1 MFREEDG
8 VPNSIRADGQSRL
21 REPRFHERDDE
32 CHASVDE
39 RECGFGRERE
49 LERRPSGPFGP
60 IAFGS
65 IGQPIDRCVRIRR
78 GLRQRVLPIPREHL
92 GDGRRRSAVF
102 QRQEAREGR
111 KNGSPV
117 ASRRGRLFETRGEL
131 RVELVV
137 RVPCEP
143 GRAGDVAEAVGR
155 VGAAS
160 REPLHGVLFH
170 QRAQFLITIEAP
182 GGLHV

>member
-21 REPRFHERDDE
+21 REPRFHQRDHEWHAAVDE
-32 CHASVDE
+32 CE
-39 RECGFGRERE
+39 RGFGRERE

-60 IAFGS
+60 IAFGC
-65 IGQPIDRCVRIRR
+65 IGQSIHRRVRIRR
-78 GLRQRVLPIPREHL
+78 GLGQWVLPVPREHL
-92 GDGRRRSAVF
+92 GNGRWRGAVF
-102 QRQEAREGR
+102 RRQEAREGSE
-111 KNGSPV
+111 NGSTI
-117 ASRRGRLFETRGEL
+117 ASRRGLFEAGGEL

-137 RVPCEP
+137 RFPCES
-143 GRAGDVAEAVGR
+143 GRTGDVAEAVGR

-170 QRAQFLITIEAP
+170 QRAQFLITSEAL
-182 GGLHV
+182 GSLHV